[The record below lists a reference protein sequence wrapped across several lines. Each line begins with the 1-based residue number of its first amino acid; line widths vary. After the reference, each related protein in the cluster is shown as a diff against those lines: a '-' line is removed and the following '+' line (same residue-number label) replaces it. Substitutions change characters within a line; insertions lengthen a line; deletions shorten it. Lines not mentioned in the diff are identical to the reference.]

1 MRVRLDVVGL
11 AVLLAFVDR
20 ASSQNS
26 NYTSTQLVGWDRP
39 RGSLIRYDV
48 YLDGGRLLYAGT
60 STDSRLPTEGTLFKL
75 SLNSSFNV
83 HDPSSPAL
91 FEYVGYNIPVAPRFD
106 GFMFA
111 DHYELYA
118 WG

>member
-11 AVLLAFVDR
+11 AVLLAFVDG
-20 ASSQNS
+20 ASCQNS
-26 NYTSTQLVGWDRP
+26 NYTSTQLAGWDRP
-39 RGSLIRYDV
+39 RGSQIRYDV
-48 YLDGGRLLYAGT
+48 SLDGGRLLYPST
-60 STDSRLPTEGTLFKL
+60 STDAKLPTTGTLFKL
-75 SLNSSFNV
+75 SLNSSFDV

-91 FEYVGYNIPVAPRFD
+91 FEYVGYNTPVAPRLD

-111 DHYELYA
+111 DYYELYA